1 MNHPTPSPDDTEE
14 LLLACRYGDIEDVT
28 SFFERFGTAP
38 MGDARDENGNT
49 NHAGSTALH
58 WAALNSQ
65 LATARAL
72 VNFPGGL
79 GIDLIDIKN
88 AAGRSSLA
96 EAEVAGWD
104 EGAKWMVEVMRLD
117 DAGDV
122 EGDTP
127 LSEDQVEVEDTD
139 GRTACMP
146 PASVEKPR
154 EEDDSLPS

>member
-1 MNHPTPSPDDTEE
+1 MHTDARKSTAE
-14 LLLACRYGDIEDVT
+14 LLDFLLPIVP
-28 SFFERFGTAP
+28 SSLLSSQ
-38 MGDARDENGNT
+38 
-49 NHAGSTALH
+49 NHAGSTPLH

-104 EGAKWMVEVMRLD
+104 EGATWMVEVMRLH

-122 EGDTP
+122 EGDTL
-127 LSEDQVEVEDTD
+127 LSEDQVEDTD
-139 GRTACMP
+139 GRTASMP
-146 PASVEKPR
+146 PASVEKPQ
-154 EEDDSLPS
+154 EQGDSLPL

>member
-1 MNHPTPSPDDTEE
+1 MHTDARKSATE
-14 LLLACRYGDIEDVT
+14 LLDFLLPIVP
-28 SFFERFGTAP
+28 SSLLSSQ
-38 MGDARDENGNT
+38 
-49 NHAGSTALH
+49 NHAGSTPLH

-65 LATARAL
+65 LSTARAL

-117 DAGDV
+117 DARDV
-122 EGDTP
+122 EGGTP
-127 LSEDQVEVEDTD
+127 LSEDKVELEDTD
-139 GRTACMP
+139 GRTASMLL
-146 PASVEKPR
+146 ASVEKPQ
-154 EEDDSLPS
+154 EEGDSLPL

>member
-1 MNHPTPSPDDTEE
+1 MHTDARKSATE
-14 LLLACRYGDIEDVT
+14 LLDFLLPIVP
-28 SFFERFGTAP
+28 SSLLSSQ
-38 MGDARDENGNT
+38 
-49 NHAGSTALH
+49 NHAGSTPLH

-65 LATARAL
+65 LSTARAL

-117 DAGDV
+117 DARDV
-122 EGDTP
+122 EGGTP
-127 LSEDQVEVEDTD
+127 LSEDQVELEDTD
-139 GRTACMP
+139 GRTASMLL
-146 PASVEKPR
+146 ASVEKPQ
-154 EEDDSLPS
+154 EEGDSLPL